1 MRAAKAL
8 HYNSTLAAL
17 TGLELRSGSIGNPV
31 LRLIQQYSKK
41 SRNDYSA
48 DFNAEPLYIGLLTI
62 TGSPIARQYS
72 PDRTEEALKNLC
84 MA

>member
-8 HYNSTLAAL
+8 QYNSTLAAL
-17 TGLELRSGSIGNPV
+17 TGLELRSGSMGNPV
-31 LRLIQQYSKK
+31 LRLIHQYSKK

-48 DFNAEPLYIGLLTI
+48 DFISGPLYFGLFTI
-62 TGSPIARQYS
+62 AGSQIAEQYS